1 MARSKLS
8 ATFFKIIEKHAIL
21 VVFALIVIIAALF
34 LPKFRTTINALV
46 VIRQFSMIAI
56 VAIGQGVVLISG
68 GFDLSVGAIAS
79 FCGMASGYFLTSL
92 GMPVWLGVILGILV
106 GAVCGLFNGIL
117 VSLIRINPL
126 IATLASSWIFN
137 GIILVT
143 TKGWPISNLP
153 SGFSFLGQG
162 KIFSIPVPIWM
173 MIIVTLLLT
182 ILFAKTVYGRNLYA
196 IGGSEKTSIFVGINV
211 KAIKMSA
218 FIISGTLAGFAGI
231 ILTSRL
237 ATAQVGAAEQWTL
250 PSVAAAVIGGIGLY
264 GGEGKIYR
272 VVLGAA
278 LMGVISNILVLFHV
292 SSYWQSLISGFIL
305 ITAVAVGAMQRGK

>member
-1 MARSKLS
+1 MARSKFSDTLV
-8 ATFFKIIEKHAIL
+8 KIIEKNAIL

-56 VAIGQGVVLISG
+56 VAIGQGIVLISG
-68 GFDLSVGAIAS
+68 GFDLSVGAVAS

-106 GAVCGLFNGIL
+106 GTVCGLFNGIL

-153 SGFSFLGQG
+153 GEFSFLGQG

-173 MIIVTLLLT
+173 MIIVTLLFT

-211 KAIKMSA
+211 KYIKMSA
-218 FIISGTLAGFAGI
+218 FVISGTLAGFAGI

-250 PSVAAAVIGGIGLY
+250 PSVAAAVIGGISLY

>member
-8 ATFFKIIEKHAIL
+8 NTLLKIAEEHAVLI
-21 VVFALIVIIAALF
+21 VFAIIVIVAAIF
-34 LPKFRTTINALV
+34 LPKFRTPINALV

-79 FCGMASGYFLTSL
+79 LCGMACGYFLTSL
-92 GMPVWLGVILGILV
+92 GMPVWLGILLGVLV
-106 GAVCGLFNGIL
+106 GNACGLFNGIL
-117 VSLIRINPL
+117 VSYMRINPL

-143 TKGWPISNLP
+143 TKGWPISSLP
-153 SGFSFLGQG
+153 SGFGFLGQG
-162 KIFSIPVPIWM
+162 KFLSIPVPIWL
-173 MIIVTLLLT
+173 MILVTVLFT
-182 ILFAKTVYGRNLYA
+182 ILLGKTVYGRNIYA
-196 IGGSEKTSIFVGINV
+196 LGGSEITSIFVGINV
-211 KAIKMSA
+211 KLIKLSA
-218 FIISGTLAGFAGI
+218 FAISGTLAGFAGI

-237 ATAQVGAAEQWTL
+237 ATAQAGAAEQWTL
-250 PSVAAAVIGGIGLY
+250 PSVAAAVIGGLSLY

-272 VVLGAA
+272 VILGAA
-278 LMGVISNILVLFHV
+278 LMGVISNILVLFRV

-305 ITAVAVGAMQRGK
+305 ITAVAVGAMQRSE

>member
-8 ATFFKIIEKHAIL
+8 NTLLKIAEEHAVFI
-21 VVFALIVIIAALF
+21 VFAIIVIVAAIC
-34 LPKFRTTINALV
+34 LPKFRTPINALV

-79 FCGMASGYFLTSL
+79 LCGMASGYFLTSL
-92 GMPVWLGVILGILV
+92 GMPVWLGILLGVLV
-106 GAVCGLFNGIL
+106 GNMCGLFNGML
-117 VSLIRINPL
+117 VSFVRINPL

-137 GIILVT
+137 GIVLVT

-153 SGFSFLGQG
+153 SGFGFLGQG
-162 KIFSIPVPIWM
+162 KIFSIPVPIWLM
-173 MIIVTLLLT
+173 VLVALFFT
-182 ILFAKTVYGRNLYA
+182 ILLGKTVYGRNIYA
-196 IGGSEKTSIFVGINV
+196 LGGSEITSIFVGINV
-211 KAIKMSA
+211 KLIKLSA
-218 FIISGTLAGFAGI
+218 FAISGTLAGFAGI

-237 ATAQVGAAEQWTL
+237 ATAQAGAAEQWTL
-250 PSVAAAVIGGIGLY
+250 PSVAAAVIGGLSLY

-272 VVLGAA
+272 VILGAA
-278 LMGVISNILVLFHV
+278 LMGVISNILVLFRV

-305 ITAVAVGAMQRGK
+305 ITAVAVGAMQRSK